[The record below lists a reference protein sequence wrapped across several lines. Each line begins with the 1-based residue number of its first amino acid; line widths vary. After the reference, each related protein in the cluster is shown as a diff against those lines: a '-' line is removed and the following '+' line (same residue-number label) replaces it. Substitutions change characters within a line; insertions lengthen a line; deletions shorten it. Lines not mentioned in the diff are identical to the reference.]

1 MPMTASPRRRPDV
14 LPQDRLFA
22 ARGAVEFADRALTNG
37 GQGMTLNIRH
47 LAMIGVALLGGCSS
61 VGPGFANHPGDCALG
76 IPWADCLPGTRGY
89 ANGGGSL
96 HRKEAA
102 DAAKAQR
109 DAIQAQFDAVR
120 KACEADFATP
130 ELDPIRHKVEFMRQ
144 QDEAPPFEF
153 ASLDQFPTAAEQPLL
168 GKWATRRDAC
178 LKRAHGVNV
187 IPPNAGPMDVT
198 YIEQER
204 AYTTEAEGRVSEL
217 IVALYQQRVTY
228 GEFARRRYEIGK
240 AASDA
245 QRQYRE
251 ARLIQDQDRQL
262 QAQQI
267 ANQQFANNL
276 NAWANYMHA
285 VNARQ
290 PRSVHLNSSL
300 HCTSTQLG
308 AFTNT
313 NCN

>member
-1 MPMTASPRRRPDV
+1 
-14 LPQDRLFA
+14 
-22 ARGAVEFADRALTNG
+22 
-37 GQGMTLNIRH
+37 MTLNVRH

-130 ELDPIRHKVEFMRQ
+130 ELDPIRHKVEFVRQ

-187 IPPNAGPMDVT
+187 IPPNAGAMDVT

-262 QAQQI
+262 QVQQI
-267 ANQQFANNL
+267 VNQQFANNL

-290 PRSVHLNSSL
+290 PQSVHLNSSL
-300 HCTSTQLG
+300 HCASTQLG

>member
-1 MPMTASPRRRPDV
+1 M
-14 LPQDRLFA
+14 
-22 ARGAVEFADRALTNG
+22 
-37 GQGMTLNIRH
+37 
-47 LAMIGVALLGGCSS
+47 
-61 VGPGFANHPGDCALG
+61 
-76 IPWADCLPGTRGY
+76 
-89 ANGGGSL
+89 

-102 DAAKAQR
+102 DAAKAQH

-120 KACEADFATP
+120 KQCEAAFATP
-130 ELDPIRHKVEFMRQ
+130 ELDPLRHKIEFMRQ

-153 ASLDQFPTAAEQPLL
+153 ASLDQFPTVAERPLIA
-168 GKWATRRDAC
+168 KWATLRDEC
-178 LKRAHGVNV
+178 VTHAHAVNV
-187 IPPNAGPMDVT
+187 VPPNATPMDIT
-198 YIEQER
+198 YIQQEQ

-217 IVALYQQRVTY
+217 VVALYQQKVTF
-228 GEFARRRYEIGK
+228 GEFAQRRYEIGK

-290 PRSVHLNSSL
+290 PQTVHLSTSL

>member
-1 MPMTASPRRRPDV
+1 MRINV
-14 LPQDRLFA
+14 K
-22 ARGAVEFADRALTNG
+22 G
-37 GQGMTLNIRH
+37 
-47 LAMIGVALLGGCSS
+47 LATVAVALLGGCSS

-102 DAAKAQR
+102 DAAKAQH

-120 KACEADFATP
+120 KQCETDFATP
-130 ELDPIRHKVEFMRQ
+130 ELDPIRHKIEFMRQ

-153 ASLDQFPTAAEQPLL
+153 ASLDQFPGAAEKPLIA
-168 GKWATRRDAC
+168 KWATLRDEC
-178 LKRAHGVNV
+178 VKRAHSVNV
-187 IPPNAGPMDVT
+187 VPPNATPMDVT
-198 YIEQER
+198 YIQQEQ
-204 AYTTEAEGRVSEL
+204 AYTTDAEGRVSEL
-217 IVALYQQRVTY
+217 VVALYQQKLTY
-228 GEFARRRYEIGK
+228 GEFAQRRYEIGK

-245 QRQYRE
+245 QRAYRE
-251 ARLIQDQDRQL
+251 ARLIQDEDRQL

-276 NAWANYMHA
+276 NAWANYMQV

-290 PRSVHLNSSL
+290 PQTVHLSTSL

>member
-1 MPMTASPRRRPDV
+1 MTVDV
-14 LPQDRLFA
+14 RKLA
-22 ARGAVEFADRALTNG
+22 AIV
-37 GQGMTLNIRH
+37 
-47 LAMIGVALLGGCSS
+47 VALLGGCSS
-61 VGPGFANHPGDCALG
+61 VGPGFANHPADCALG

-102 DAAKAQR
+102 DAAKAQQ

-120 KACEADFATP
+120 KECETDFAMS
-130 ELDPIRHKVEFMRQ
+130 ELNPIRHKIEFMRR

-153 ASLDQFPTAAEQPLL
+153 ASLDQFPTAAERSLV
-168 GKWATRRDAC
+168 GKWATLRDAC
-178 LKRAHGVNV
+178 LKRAHGINV
-187 IPPNAGPMDVT
+187 IPPNASPIDVT
-198 YIEQER
+198 YIEQQQ

-245 QRQYRE
+245 QRLYRE

-267 ANQQFANNL
+267 ANQQFTNNL

-290 PRSVHLNSSL
+290 PLSVHLGTSL